1 MGDYRV
7 EKTSSKTSAKPGAA
21 SDFPSPH
28 GPPALLRRQD
38 LYRHLNLGR
47 MTVHRL
53 LQGDPTFPKSV
64 RPTRRIA
71 GVALR
76 WRRDEVDAWVAS
88 LRNEV

>member
-1 MGDYRV
+1 M
-7 EKTSSKTSAKPGAA
+7 EKTSTKTSSAKPGAA
-21 SDFPSPH
+21 SVPSPH
-28 GPPALLRRQD
+28 GPPALLSRKD

-53 LQGDPTFPKSV
+53 LQGDPTFPKPV